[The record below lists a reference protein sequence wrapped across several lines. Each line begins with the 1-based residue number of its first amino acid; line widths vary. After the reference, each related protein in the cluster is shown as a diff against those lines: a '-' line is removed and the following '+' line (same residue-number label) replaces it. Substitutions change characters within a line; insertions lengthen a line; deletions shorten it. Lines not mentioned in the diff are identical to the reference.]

1 MRESHLEAE
10 PKNKAETVLA
20 ITIIKQ
26 ECQNLGANDY
36 EIPALDELIRA
47 VENVE
52 IGSDEAISQAQYIKD
67 SKMDYH

>member
-1 MRESHLEAE
+1 MKESHIETE
-10 PKNKAETVLA
+10 PKTKEEAVMA

-36 EIPALDELIRA
+36 EIPTLDELIRA
-47 VENVE
+47 VE
-52 IGSDEAISQAQYIKD
+52 SDEIDPGEAIMQAEAIRA